1 MESESMELKL
11 MSCKDVSGFNFFQ
24 KLSVYALV
32 SLVSHDPNKKLEPN
46 QQQRTPTVRE
56 GDGDPEWNHEMRFDL
71 HQVSVEDCDH
81 AFIHFDLRHQ
91 GVMFGDKDI
100 GEVHVPLKDLV
111 EESNGVVRF
120 VNYQVRNCEG
130 KPNGVLS
137 FSYKVNG
144 KGKNNGTSCGS
155 NITGFPII
163 HDHHQQYSHENEI
176 HYPTLEEVH
185 YPSLDLLNSS
195 EEPLFAPQEDHSYAP
210 QAYYPPPDAYYAPPP
225 PPPPPPRPPMLHGPP
240 FYPDPYKVG
249 GGYGYYGPHASFWNG
264 R

>member
-11 MSCKDVSGFNFFQ
+11 MSCKDVRAFNFFQ

-46 QQQRTPTVRE
+46 QQQRTPTDRE
-56 GDGDPEWNHEMRFDL
+56 GDGDPEWNHEMHFDL
-71 HQVSVEDCDH
+71 HQLSVEDCDH
-81 AFIHFDLRHQ
+81 VFIHFDLRHQ

-100 GEVHVPLKDLV
+100 GEVHVPLKELV

-144 KGKNNGTSCGS
+144 KGKNNGTSGS

-163 HDHHQQYSHENEI
+163 HDHQQQYSHENEI

-185 YPSLDLLNSS
+185 YPSLELFNHS

-210 QAYYPPPDAYYAPPP
+210 QAYHPPPDAYYAPPP
-225 PPPPPPRPPMLHGPP
+225 PPPRPRPPPMLHGPP
-240 FYPDPYKVG
+240 FYPDQYKFRG
-249 GGYGYYGPHASFWNG
+249 GHGYYGPHASFWNG